1 MEIPK
6 KQVNSYLRFSAV
18 AFQMG
23 AIIGLMTWLGVW
35 LDSRFNPAGAA
46 FTVVFSLL
54 GVAAGLYLI
63 IKEVVKN
70 SQ

>member
-1 MEIPK
+1 
-6 KQVNSYLRFSAV
+6 
-18 AFQMG
+18 MG

-35 LDSRFNPAGAA
+35 LDSRFNPLGAA
-46 FTVVFSLL
+46 YTVVFSLL

-63 IKEVVKN
+63 IKEVIKN

>member
-1 MEIPK
+1 MEVPK
-6 KQVNSYLRFSAV
+6 KQVNSYLRFSTV

-46 FTVVFSLL
+46 FTVLITWRCRWVVFNHQRS
-54 GVAAGLYLI
+54 
-63 IKEVVKN
+63 N
-70 SQ
+70 

>member
-1 MEIPK
+1 MDNPK
-6 KQVNSYLRFSAV
+6 KQVASYLRFSAV

-35 LDSRFNPAGAA
+35 LDDQYNSKGSAY
-46 FTVVFSLL
+46 TVVCALI

-63 IKEVVKN
+63 IKEVIKN

>member
-1 MEIPK
+1 MHNPK
-6 KQVNSYLRFSAV
+6 KQVASYLRFSAV

-35 LDSRFNPAGAA
+35 LDDQYNPTGAA
-46 FTVVFSLL
+46 FTVVCALT
-54 GVAAGLYLI
+54 GVAAGLYLV
-63 IKEVVKN
+63 IKEVIKN

>member
-1 MEIPK
+1 MEVPK
-6 KQVNSYLRFSAV
+6 KQVNSYLRFSTV

-46 FTVVFSLL
+46 FTVVCSLL

-63 IKEVVKN
+63 IKEVINN
-70 SQ
+70 SK

>member
-1 MEIPK
+1 MDSPK
-6 KQVNSYLRFSAV
+6 KQVASYLRFSAV

-35 LDSRFNPAGAA
+35 LDDQYNLNGSAY
-46 FTVVFSLL
+46 TVVCALI

-63 IKEVVKN
+63 IKEVIKN